1 MAYLE
6 RTYTIHLRR
15 YTIRSPAY
23 KKSKKAITGI
33 VEFVSRHMKQ
43 PDESKIKLGRILNMK
58 VWEHGIK
65 NPPTRVKITARKED
79 SGIVRVEL
87 FGSPIEV
94 PKVEEKG
101 KKTDTKELKEQL
113 EAKLEEKKTEEKKE
127 LKEEKKAEDK
137 TEEKKS
143 ESAEKPV
150 EAKPKK
156 VAKPKKAP
164 AKNSSN

>member
-43 PDESKIKLGRILNMK
+43 PDKSKIKLGRILNMK

-94 PKVEEKG
+94 PKVEEK
-101 KKTDTKELKEQL
+101 KADTKELKEQL
-113 EAKLEEKKTEEKKE
+113 EAKLEEKKTEAKEEK
-127 LKEEKKAEDK
+127 KEEKKAEDK

-143 ESAEKPV
+143 ESVEKPV

-164 AKNSSN
+164 AKKE